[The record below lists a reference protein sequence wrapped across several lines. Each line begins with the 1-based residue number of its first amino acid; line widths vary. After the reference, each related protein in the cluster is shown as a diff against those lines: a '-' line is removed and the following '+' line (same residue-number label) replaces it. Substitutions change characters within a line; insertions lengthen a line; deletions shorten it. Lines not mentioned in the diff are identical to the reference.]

1 MRKSSDPGANLTRR
15 SFLKAATAAAA
26 AMLLPPAALGEAEV
40 SVVDGGQPV
49 YYYMI
54 SLE

>member
-1 MRKSSDPGANLTRR
+1 MTGV
-15 SFLKAATAAAA
+15 AAADAEHA
-26 AMLLPPAALGEAEV
+26 AEQMTAALGEAEV

-54 SLE
+54 SIE